1 MKQNLRKELR
11 ELYNSM
17 PPPPDSGRITELIA
31 QAGGKTLALPKE
43 SSLCWFIKSQ
53 IRFISWR
60 FLIFQLLLICLYGFF
75 TAVILRD
82 DNGFLLLV
90 PAAPIAV
97 MLGTGELSRSF
108 RFNTA
113 ELELPSRF
121 SLPQVLLARLT
132 ITVVINMLSLTC
144 MLFLSAMKTYYC
156 FGPLI
161 LYGLVP
167 SLLAA
172 AGSLFLMNH
181 SHDTNAG
188 YYVSAYCL
196 TLSAIGAVSLTAW
209 PEWYNSA
216 ATTVWILVLALSAIA
231 FSEEIYRLIHN
242 CSSCLECLK
251 MS

>member
-1 MKQNLRKELR
+1 MKQSLKKELR
-11 ELYNSM
+11 ELYGTV
-17 PPPPDSGRITELIA
+17 PPIPDSGQISKLITL
-31 QAGGKTLALPKE
+31 AGRKTLVLPME

-53 IRFISWR
+53 IRFISWK

-144 MLFLSAMKTYYC
+144 MLFLTAMKTYHT
-156 FGPLI
+156 FGSLI

-181 SHDTNAG
+181 SHDTNTG

-209 PEWYNSA
+209 PEWYNGA
-216 ATTVWILVLALSAIA
+216 ATAVWLLVLALSAIA

-242 CSSCLECLK
+242 CSSCLECVK

>member
-1 MKQNLRKELR
+1 MKQSLKKELR
-11 ELYNSM
+11 ELYGTV
-17 PPPPDSGRITELIA
+17 PPIPNPGQINKLIT
-31 QAGGKTLALPKE
+31 QAGRKALMLPRE

-60 FLIFQLLLICLYGFF
+60 FLMFQLLLLCLYGFF
-75 TAVILRD
+75 TTVFLQD

-90 PAAPIAV
+90 PAAPVAV

-108 RFNTA
+108 RFNTT

-132 ITVVINMLSLTC
+132 ITVVINTLSLTC
-144 MLFLSAMKTYYC
+144 MLFLTAMKTYHT
-156 FGPLI
+156 FGSLI

-181 SHDTNAG
+181 SRDASAG
-188 YYVSAYCL
+188 YYVSAYCI
-196 TLSAIGAVSLTAW
+196 TLSAIGAISLAEW
-209 PEWYNSA
+209 PEWYTGA
-216 ATTVWILVLALSAIA
+216 ATAVWLLVLAISAIA
-231 FSEEIYRLIHN
+231 FAEEIYRLLRN
-242 CSSCLECLK
+242 CSGHLEYVK
-251 MS
+251 SQ